1 MKKRGGKPKPTAPNS
16 NFLLPQGRTKINLHP
31 ITKNIW
37 FKKFAAVK
45 TKRRA
50 NFSLP
55 NPALFRFAVI

>member
-1 MKKRGGKPKPTAPNS
+1 LFRIKSKFKKRKKKE
-16 NFLLPQGRTKINLHP
+16 FY

-45 TKRRA
+45 NTRRA

-55 NPALFRFAVI
+55 CLPAGRQIAL